1 MADEIRLP
9 IQFAVNNA
17 GFETTRVI
25 SGQSITQNLS
35 GGGWVSGTVATSTG
49 EGSISLS
56 GMTKP
61 GIAYFKNLSVTASEN
76 ILLGT
81 STGQY
86 DIQLNPDEAFVVRL
100 NDGTASVFHKSD
112 AGTPDL
118 EYLILED

>member
-25 SGQSITQNLS
+25 SGQSITQTTGGWLS
-35 GGGWVSGTVATSTG
+35 GTQSTSTSQSSFSVG
-49 EGSISLS
+49 GL
-56 GMTKP
+56 TKP
-61 GIAYFKNLSVTASEN
+61 GVAYFKNLSIAAGEN
-76 ILLGT
+76 VLIGT

-100 NDGTASVFHKSD
+100 NDATATIFYKSD
-112 AGTPDL
+112 AGTPSF